1 MNFLFENY
9 QMLEVSPFLH
19 LLVSGEK
26 FTQISHLQPTVQ
38 HVADLLD
45 FAVDCLFDL
54 TREVEQNIDP
64 RTLLCAQA
72 AETRNPYV
80 FIWPA

>member
-1 MNFLFENY
+1 MSVGANQWSSQTE
-9 QMLEVSPFLH
+9 Q
-19 LLVSGEK
+19 
-26 FTQISHLQPTVQ
+26 TLQY
-38 HVADLLD
+38 VADSLD
-45 FAVDCLFDL
+45 FAVDYLFYL